1 MTYPQFESFP
11 PTVTKKISS
20 TVFAAAETRDVAR
33 FRSRPGS
40 NVLGG
45 SFRAHSF
52 LAAATDFDT
61 ARTFPAS
68 EITYFSF
75 VVLRSILARAQ
86 KYYM

>member
-61 ARTFPAS
+61 STARTFPAS

-75 VVLRSILARAQ
+75 VVLIPT
-86 KYYM
+86 